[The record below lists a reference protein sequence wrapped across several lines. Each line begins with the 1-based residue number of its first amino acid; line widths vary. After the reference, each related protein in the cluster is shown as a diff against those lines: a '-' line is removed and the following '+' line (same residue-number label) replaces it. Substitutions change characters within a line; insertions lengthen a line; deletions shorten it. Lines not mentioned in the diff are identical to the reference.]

1 MADEEENTVV
11 ATENGWSQRGWS
23 DEPLQIIDYP
33 GSRTGYSFN
42 GWNTKADGTGMQYM
56 PGNTTYFDNS
66 ITLYAQWMNNSDVI
80 GMRVVPVVDL
90 SNSMSLMNITH
101 AAVAITAI
109 LTEHQVLGTNP
120 SFVNLSL
127 YYGRDPS
134 SLDIANDLVS
144 KNFAEN
150 SDLKI
155 FNSVRSQLL
164 NQSTVGDEQMLST
177 LYAAISQ
184 TMSGISLSSR
194 TDGLNA
200 VVFSVMTDEK
210 LTVGLSSQLNVN
222 RSSYDDDSNWWNTLK
237 NSNGWI

>member
-1 MADEEENTVV
+1 
-11 ATENGWSQRGWS
+11 
-23 DEPLQIIDYP
+23 
-33 GSRTGYSFN
+33 
-42 GWNTKADGTGMQYM
+42 M

-66 ITLYAQWMNNSDVI
+66 ITLYAQWMDNSDVI

-90 SNSMSLMNITH
+90 SGSMSLMNITY
-101 AAVAITAI
+101 AATAITAI
-109 LTEHQVLGTNP
+109 LTEHQDP

-134 SLDIANDLVS
+134 SLNIANDLVS
-144 KNFAEN
+144 KNFAES

-184 TMSGISLSSR
+184 TMSEINLNSR
-194 TDGLNA
+194 TDLNA

-210 LTVGLSSQLNVN
+210 LTVGLSNQLNVN
-222 RSSYDDDSNWWNTLK
+222 RSSYDDNSNWWNTLK
-237 NSNGWI
+237 NSSEWIKDWQRFDNPARFPDPKSSYDEFGQPSSAGGTQ